1 MVRKENIIIGAGL
14 LISIV
19 AIAHLV
25 KAEDGGG
32 GDNLV
37 DKDAVVS
44 DWEEWSKCSSAG
56 SQTRR
61 RRIIRVATGNG
72 TTPSL
77 TEQRDCEPKKEDDP
91 IAWENWNS
99 TRIINEYKN
108 GNLTWLEAYN
118 ALDSKHGWS
127 NNDIT
132 EALVKDAENISF
144 ISSSQ
149 SYMSEFY

>member
-25 KAEDGGG
+25 KAEDGGD
-32 GDNLV
+32 DNKIV

-44 DWEEWSKCSSAG
+44 WGDWTKCNSEG
-56 SQTRR
+56 KKYRY
-61 RRIIRVATGNG
+61 ATLITPAIGNG
-72 TTPSL
+72 KTPL
-77 TEQRDCEPKKEDDP
+77 DNQVKDCTPAKEDDP

-99 TRIINEYKN
+99 TRIINEYKK
-108 GNLTWLEAYN
+108 GNISYIDAYN
-118 ALDSKHGWS
+118 ELDNKHGWS

-132 EALVKDAENISF
+132 ESLVLDAENSSF

>member
-25 KAEDGGG
+25 KAEDGGD
-32 GDNLV
+32 DNKIV

-44 DWEEWSKCSSAG
+44 WGDWTKCNSEG
-56 SQTRR
+56 KKYRY
-61 RRIIRVATGNG
+61 ATLITPSVGNG
-72 TTPSL
+72 KTPL
-77 TEQRDCEPKKEDDP
+77 DNQVKYCTPTKEEDP

-99 TRIINEYKN
+99 TRIINEYKE
-108 GNLTWLEAYN
+108 GNISWIDAYN
-118 ALDSKHGWS
+118 ELDNKHGWS

-132 EALVKDAENISF
+132 EALVLDAENNSF

>member
-25 KAEDGGG
+25 KAEDGGD
-32 GDNLV
+32 DNKIV

-44 DWEEWSKCSSAG
+44 WGDWTKCNSEG
-56 SQTRR
+56 KKYRY
-61 RRIIRVATGNG
+61 ATLITPAVGNG
-72 TTPSL
+72 TTPL
-77 TEQRDCEPKKEDDP
+77 DNQVKYCTPTKEEDP
-91 IAWENWNS
+91 IAWEHWHS
-99 TRIINEYKN
+99 TRIINEYKE
-108 GNLTWLEAYN
+108 GNISWIDAYN
-118 ALDSKHGWS
+118 ELDNKHGWS

-132 EALVKDAENISF
+132 EALVLDAENNSF
-144 ISSSQ
+144 ISSSK